1 MITIRDFRTIMDD
14 YRQMMKEFSSL
25 FLNCFMYG
33 IKVAFQELQV
43 VHANSH
49 VDTIKNWSKLIQKY
63 VETHL
68 RI

>member
-1 MITIRDFRTIMDD
+1 
-14 YRQMMKEFSSL
+14 
-25 FLNCFMYG
+25 MYG

-63 VETHL
+63 VETHH
-68 RI
+68 RIWDDVFLGRIMDN